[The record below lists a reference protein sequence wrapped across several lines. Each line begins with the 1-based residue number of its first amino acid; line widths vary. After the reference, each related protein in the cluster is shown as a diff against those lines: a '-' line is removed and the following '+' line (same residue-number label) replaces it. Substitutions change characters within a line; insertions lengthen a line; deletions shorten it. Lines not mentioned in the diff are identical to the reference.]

1 MCGCRRG
8 SGCQVPG
15 CCHRPCHPSEARPC
29 SVPCSSHALLGARSL
44 GSHQSGQ
51 LVVMAAAGMSCPSS
65 ACIISMQGGCLRPS
79 PSGYQSLAKPSLYC
93 HPGHALRPLIL
104 QVQAVADS
112 QECITPSQGDGI
124 IVDLDYQSKS
134 SQPLTAPALLQPS
147 RPSPLPL
154 VPYNS
159 SPAQARSRSCS
170 PPEHERPR
178 GPKRK
183 PLCRTLSECSED
195 DPDFTLDDVPA
206 CKAKRSSTLSPG
218 AGLRPR
224 KSARLSA
231 HSTSPGTLPDL
242 PATTVGGLGPEA
254 AHGSC
259 SGAAGPARRR
269 SGEGRLACL
278 RLWSMAWHADRGA
291 FGCM

>member
-1 MCGCRRG
+1 MSPDLDGGNSIPSSTLPHRLLGHILRPHNLQE
-8 SGCQVPG
+8 QVP
-15 CCHRPCHPSEARPC
+15 
-29 SVPCSSHALLGARSL
+29 
-44 GSHQSGQ
+44 
-51 LVVMAAAGMSCPSS
+51 
-65 ACIISMQGGCLRPS
+65 
-79 PSGYQSLAKPSLYC
+79 
-93 HPGHALRPLIL
+93 
-104 QVQAVADS
+104 DS
-112 QECITPSQGDGI
+112 QDDLTPSQDRFGVYCLDPPTSSPKTAA
-124 IVDLDYQSKS
+124 DLFEP
-134 SQPLTAPALLQPS
+134 SQPALPGLAGYD
-147 RPSPLPL
+147 SPLAL
-154 VPYNS
+154 
-159 SPAQARSRSCS
+159 ARSRSSS
-170 PPEHERPR
+170 PPEHHRPR
-178 GPKRK
+178 RRPRSRAPSDSPEG
-183 PLCRTLSECSED
+183 
-195 DPDFTLDDVPA
+195 DPDFDPRLATDRKP
-206 CKAKRSSTLSPG
+206 KRSSTLSPG